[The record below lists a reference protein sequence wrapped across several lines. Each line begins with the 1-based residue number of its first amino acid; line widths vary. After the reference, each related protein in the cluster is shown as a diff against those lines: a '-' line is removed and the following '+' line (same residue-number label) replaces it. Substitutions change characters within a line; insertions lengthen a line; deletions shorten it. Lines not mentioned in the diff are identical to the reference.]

1 MKAKLTAGRVFIF
14 WSPLAATWLMMSLEG
29 PFIAAVIARLP
40 EATYNLAAYGVAF
53 AFALLLESPIIMMTS
68 ASTAL
73 AADGES
79 YRRLR
84 NFNFFLNTAIT
95 VAWGIV
101 LLPAVFY
108 PIAEGLIR
116 LPHEVALLTHTASV
130 ILLPWPAAIGYRR
143 FYQGV
148 LIRNSLTRLV
158 AYGTVIRL
166 VSMAATALLLYLWTN
181 SCGAVVGA
189 SALSAGVTLEA
200 VASRLMAWGSVRHLT
215 AGGGSIGSAPQA
227 AENYRSITTFY
238 YPLALTSMLI
248 LGANPLVTFFLGQS
262 RLPVESLAVLPVVN
276 SLVFI
281 FRGIGLAFQE
291 VGIALFGEGGEGYPA
306 LKRFALILGGATT
319 GILLIIAWTPLAGL
333 WFEVVSGLT
342 PLLTS
347 IALPA
352 TRIMAVMPGLS
363 VLLSFEQAM
372 LVRGGRTK
380 PVTWG
385 TAVEVAGIAG
395 TLIIGIWPL
404 GMVGVTAAS
413 CAFIVG
419 RLGSNTFL
427 FPHMIKAVRK
437 ASSGRKC

>member
-1 MKAKLTAGRVFIF
+1 M
-14 WSPLAATWLMMSLEG
+14 MMSIEG

-95 VAWGIV
+95 VAWVIV

-189 SALSAGVTLEA
+189 SALSVGVTLEA
-200 VASRLMAWGSVRHLT
+200 IASRLMAWRSVRLLM
-215 AGGGSIGSAPQA
+215 AGRSQGASAPRA
-227 AENYRSITTFY
+227 ARNYRSIATFY

-262 RLPVESLAVLPVVN
+262 RLPIESLAALPVVN
-276 SLVFI
+276 ALVFI
-281 FRGIGLAFQE
+281 FRGMGLAFQE
-291 VGIALFGEGGEGYPA
+291 VGIALFGENGEGYPA
-306 LKRFALILGGATT
+306 LRRFALILGSTATV
-319 GILLIIAWTPLAGL
+319 ILMLIAWSPLAGL

-342 PLLTS
+342 PVLTS

-352 TRIMAVMPGLS
+352 TRIMAIMPALS

-385 TAVEVAGIAG
+385 TAVEVVGIAG
-395 TLIIGIWPL
+395 TLVIGIWPL
-404 GMVGVTAAS
+404 GMVGVTAAA
-413 CAFIVG
+413 CAYVVG
-419 RLGSNTFL
+419 RIGSNTFL
-427 FPHMIKAVRK
+427 FPHMMKVVREAV
-437 ASSGRKC
+437 SGTKC